1 MLNYDLL
8 SFIKFIWIVIL
19 HNGYRAQLTLDG
31 QTARSLHGPRAL
43 LGPALSVV

>member
-8 SFIKFIWIVIL
+8 SFIKFIL